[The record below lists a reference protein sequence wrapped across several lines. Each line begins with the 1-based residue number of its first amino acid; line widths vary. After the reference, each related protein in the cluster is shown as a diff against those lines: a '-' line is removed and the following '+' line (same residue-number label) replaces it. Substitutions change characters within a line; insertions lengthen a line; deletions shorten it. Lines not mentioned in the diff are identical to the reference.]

1 MTTNNYLVLAR
12 KWRPRTFETLI
23 GQDHVVKAL
32 SNALSTQ
39 RLHHA
44 WLFTGTRGVGK
55 TTLAR
60 ILAKSLNCEQGISPN
75 PCGVC
80 QACTEIDQ
88 GSFVDY
94 FEFDAA
100 SNRGVPEMTRLLDQ
114 AIYAPTVGRFKVYTI
129 DEVHMLSGHAFN
141 AMLKTLEEPPPHVK
155 FILATTDPQKIPVT
169 VLSRCL
175 QFNLKQMA
183 PENIVMHLQNILGQE
198 AVNYENEGLRL
209 LAQAAAGSMR
219 DALSLTDQ
227 AIAYSGS
234 NISADA
240 VRDMLGTIDQRY
252 LVRFLQQLL
261 SANAQGILDV
271 ADELTTRGFS
281 FSSALED
288 FATLLSR
295 IAIEQRLPG
304 TIGQEDPSFEDI
316 VQLSR
321 AINPDV
327 LQLFYSI
334 AIHSRA
340 ELALSPDEYTGF
352 VMAGLRML
360 SLVSPQQMT
369 LAPLPV
375 LVTSTP
381 TKAVEKVVTSEP
393 ATIAATTAPAAEQTP
408 ELVEVTASVTE
419 QTPEFAETTA
429 PVIEPTSEVAI
440 AQEIEVEAQK
450 KTEQLVPKDDFV
462 PAWEEIPTAPLHSE
476 TSSVEDDVV
485 LQNAFFPVEMADED
499 GMVVDTDLSWT
510 PHQQETDTYTLEQM
524 NPEKWIQLA
533 KSFNASGMLGEL
545 LRHTEWVGV
554 QQNIITLRLLIR
566 ISDNLS
572 SKAKLTTLLTEYFKR
587 IVKIQFEFGGTD
599 QTAFAEEQ
607 AQLKQRQQNA
617 ERSVAESVLVQ
628 SLQKDFQATIIPD
641 SIKPFSG

>member
-1 MTTNNYLVLAR
+1 MTNNYLVLAR

-88 GSFVDY
+88 GRFVDY
-94 FEFDAA
+94 LEFDAA
-100 SNRGVPEMTRLLDQ
+100 SNRGVDEMTQLLEQ
-114 AIYAPTVGRFKVYTI
+114 AIYAPTVGRFKIYTI
-129 DEVHMLSGHAFN
+129 DEVHMLTGHAFN

-183 PENIVMHLQNILGQE
+183 PENIVLHLQNILTQE
-198 AVNYENEGLRL
+198 TVNYENEGLRL

-227 AIAYSGS
+227 AIAYSGA
-234 NISADA
+234 NITADA
-240 VRDMLGTIDQRY
+240 IRDMLGTIDQRY

-261 SANAQGILDV
+261 NANAQGILDV

-288 FATLLSR
+288 LASLLSR

-304 TIGQEDPSFEDI
+304 TIAPEDPSVEDI

-360 SLVSPQQMT
+360 SLVSPQQMRT
-369 LAPLPV
+369 VPVPVSAPI
-375 LVTSTP
+375 TP
-381 TKAVEKVVTSEP
+381 SRPAQEVGTTQEMASRIESISSE
-393 ATIAATTAPAAEQTP
+393 
-408 ELVEVTASVTE
+408 ASVAVIGEAVVEPVDAPPVSTE
-419 QTPEFAETTA
+419 SA
-429 PVIEPTSEVAI
+429 
-440 AQEIEVEAQK
+440 VEAQK
-450 KTEQLVPKDDFV
+450 KTEQLAKTDDFI
-462 PAWEEIPTAPLHSE
+462 PAWEDIPAAPLQETAS
-476 TSSVEDDVV
+476 TSSDQDFP
-485 LQNAFFPVEMADED
+485 LQEVFIPVDMGDED
-499 GMVVDTDLSWT
+499 GAAMMVDSDLSWV
-510 PHQQETDTYTLEQM
+510 PQHQESQNYTLEQM
-524 NPEKWIQLA
+524 DAEKWVQLA
-533 KSFNASGMLGEL
+533 KSFNVSGMLGEL

-554 QQNIITLRLLIR
+554 QQNTITLRLLMR
-566 ISDNLS
+566 ISDNLG
-572 SKAKLTTLLTEYFKR
+572 SKAKLSTLLTEYFKR
-587 IVKIQFEFGGTD
+587 IVKLNIEFGDTD
-599 QTAFAEEQ
+599 QTAFAQEQ
-607 AQLKQRQQNA
+607 AQAKQRQQAA
-617 ERSVAESVLVQ
+617 ERSVAENAFVQ
-628 SLQKDFQATIIPD
+628 SLQKDFQATIVPD
-641 SIKPFSG
+641 SIRPFSG